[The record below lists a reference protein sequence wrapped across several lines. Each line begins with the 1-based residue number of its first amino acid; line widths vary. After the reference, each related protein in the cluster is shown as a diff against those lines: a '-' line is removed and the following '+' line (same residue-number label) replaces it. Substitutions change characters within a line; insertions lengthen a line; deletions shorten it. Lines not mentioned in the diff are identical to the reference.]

1 MSSYSFYPGTPSFL
15 AMKYLRTYT
24 PSTNLMP
31 GERYRLRRNME
42 SKVSMLR
49 KISWN
54 QFHEKF
60 REIEFSFFF
69 FQVPGYRDI
78 ANELRCVS
86 EEIENQRFKSP
97 EREQAPPTWIRNSPV
112 GYVSQRTGGN
122 TWIAAHYPSNIRFS
136 RATTPMLTSCGKDRM
151 DHVYRYYGRHRY

>member
-42 SKVSMLR
+42 TK
-49 KISWN
+49 
-54 QFHEKF
+54 
-60 REIEFSFFF
+60 
-69 FQVPGYRDI
+69 VPGYRDI

-97 EREQAPPTWIRNSPV
+97 EREMAPPTWIRNSPV

-122 TWIAAHYPSNIRFS
+122 TWISAHYPSNIRFS

-151 DHVYRYYGRHRY
+151 DSVYAYYGRYRN

>member
-15 AMKYLRTYT
+15 AMKYLRTST
-24 PSTNLMP
+24 PSTHLMP
-31 GERYRLRRNME
+31 GDRYRLRRNME
-42 SKVSMLR
+42 QK
-49 KISWN
+49 
-54 QFHEKF
+54 
-60 REIEFSFFF
+60 
-69 FQVPGYRDI
+69 VPGYRDI

-97 EREQAPPTWIRNSPV
+97 EREMAPPTWIRNSPV

-122 TWIAAHYPSNIRFS
+122 TWISAHYPSNIRFS

-151 DHVYRYYGRHRY
+151 DHVYRYYGTHRF